1 MWYELDFGAG
11 VNLGALRVLNEKGIG
26 THQHTCLHEYGFQ
39 AENLTICLLVKKA
52 RIQISSLQQGKKC

>member
-1 MWYELDFGAG
+1 MWYELDFGA
-11 VNLGALRVLNEKGIG
+11 EKGIG